1 VSEKA
6 ESEVS
11 PHRFVNPETL
21 PPPLG
26 FSHAVVPSP
35 GRTVWLGGQAAHG
48 QDGTITADTMVE
60 QFDAAAANV
69 VRALEAAGGR
79 PEHIV
84 SMQILVTDAD
94 EYRGSLR
101 EIGAA
106 YRGHFGRHYPAM
118 ALLEVSGLFDPAA
131 KIELVA
137 VAVVPD

>member
-1 VSEKA
+1 
-6 ESEVS
+6 
-11 PHRFVNPETL
+11 
-21 PPPLG
+21 
-26 FSHAVVPSP
+26 
-35 GRTVWLGGQAAHG
+35 
-48 QDGTITADTMVE
+48 MVE
-60 QFDAAAANV
+60 QFDRTAANV

-84 SMQILVTDAD
+84 SMQIFVTDAD

-118 ALLEVSGLFDPAA
+118 ALLEVTGLFDPAA

-137 VAVVPD
+137 VAVVPE